1 MKKFL
6 KATVRGIQFVTVLTP
21 TLEDDIAAKYWPHL
35 TRDPAKER
43 CYDRETY
50 FREALGDAVEIFGAD
65 FVPGMR
71 RSALLLLKPDGLV
84 AGKLRP
90 TSTFL
95 QDHGFRVVLAK
106 EVFLGGHRWRE
117 MWRYQLTTATL
128 DRLAVNE
135 CFLTAGPSLL
145 LLLRHDAEDTLP
157 ATVRLAGLKG
167 SADPLSRA
175 PGTLRGAL
183 GQHNRVLSYVH
194 AADEPADLIRELGV
208 LSDALERRSVLA
220 RLAADES
227 GPQGEEE
234 LAQAL
239 WRHGG
244 AGRDLCSSS
253 ALTRVTRQVRSCA
266 PGGPSALGPW
276 TRLLDQMESMAQGA
290 RIDWRALRRD
300 LEATK
305 VQVDDWDLAALGAD
319 FTVHD
324 EPEFSKTLG
333 GPDLEAWSR
342 AASAD

>member
-1 MKKFL
+1 
-6 KATVRGIQFVTVLTP
+6 
-21 TLEDDIAAKYWPHL
+21 
-35 TRDPAKER
+35 
-43 CYDRETY
+43 
-50 FREALGDAVEIFGAD
+50 VEVFGEG
-65 FVPGMR
+65 FVPGMW
-71 RSALLLLKPDGLV
+71 RSALLILKPDGLV

-95 QDHGFRVVLAK
+95 QDRGFRVVLTK
-106 EVFLGGHRWRE
+106 RVFLGGHRWRE

-135 CFLTAGPSLL
+135 CFLAAGPSLL

-175 PGTLRGAL
+175 PGTLRSTL

-208 LSDALERRSVLA
+208 LFDASERRSALV
-220 RLAADES
+220 RLAADKT

-239 WRHGG
+239 WRHRG
-244 AGRDLCSSS
+244 AGRDLSSAA
-253 ALTRVTRQVRSCA
+253 ALTRVTRQVRSCM
-266 PGGPSALGPW
+266 PGDPSALDPW
-276 TRLLDQMESMAQGA
+276 TRLLDQLESMAQGE
-290 RIDWRALRRD
+290 RIDWRAFRRD
-300 LEATK
+300 LEATN

-324 EPEFSKTLG
+324 EPEFSKMLS
-333 GPDLEAWSR
+333 GPDPEAWSR
-342 AASAD
+342 AAPAD